1 MDVAKKTAV
10 WLIIA
15 FVVFF
20 IITQPHE
27 LANII
32 TGTVHILH
40 RGANSITELI
50 KAL

>member
-1 MDVAKKTAV
+1 MVSAKKVTS
-10 WLIIA
+10 WLVLA

-32 TGTVHILH
+32 NGTVHLLH
-40 RGANSITELI
+40 RGANSVTELI
-50 KAL
+50 RDL

>member
-1 MDVAKKTAV
+1 MDTAKKTAV

-20 IITQPHE
+20 IIEQPQE

-32 TGTVHILH
+32 TGTVHLLH
-40 RGANSITELI
+40 RGANSVTELI
-50 KAL
+50 KDL